1 MSQIQHY
8 RQLSRWYNIVTGSWT
23 TYCYIWFPP
32 IFWWRIWNQI
42 TKLKFQ
48 WMLRKQKILNSR
60 GTNEEIMCFPRW
72 ETSKNRGRGSFEG
85 TLEHIVSKHIQ
96 HISFLIWILGDFT
109 GYSRSAFPYLLAS
122 KDDQSIYSA
131 ESVPTGF
138 VLGDPDHLNSF
149 QINELYNHWLSRQ
162 NKCLPPF
169 VVLNAGPL
177 HQPSLKK
184 SQKSD
189 KAKGKGKMKYIEVDE
204 SVEDGDEDGDDEVV

>member
-1 MSQIQHY
+1 M
-8 RQLSRWYNIVTGSWT
+8 
-23 TYCYIWFPP
+23 
-32 IFWWRIWNQI
+32 
-42 TKLKFQ
+42 
-48 WMLRKQKILNSR
+48 
-60 GTNEEIMCFPRW
+60 
-72 ETSKNRGRGSFEG
+72 
-85 TLEHIVSKHIQ
+85 
-96 HISFLIWILGDFT
+96 

-138 VLGDPDHLNSF
+138 VLGDPDHHNSF

-162 NKCLPPF
+162 NKCLPL

-204 SVEDGDEDGDDEVV
+204 SVEDDDEDGDEDGDDEVV